1 MSDGGSTSLEA
12 APRARRSWYA
22 DWRFWVGLLITIVC
36 MWYATRGIS
45 PELVL
50 SAMRGADP
58 MLLLGLSVPA
68 YLAAVY
74 VRGLRWRHL
83 TNPVEP
89 ISRGLLARGVAVGF
103 MVNNLAPLRLGE
115 IVRCWYV
122 AREAG
127 TSGPAILGT
136 VILERIIDVVC
147 VMAVAVGALAI
158 AGLGTEESDFLQRGA
173 LLLLPV
179 AVAPL
184 AGLILIRAA
193 PEWVI
198 AVVLWFARPFGDR
211 LGGWLERNLRN
222 FAGGLGALSG
232 GRHLFWIA
240 FHSVVIWLVLS
251 VIPML
256 AGLLAFDLELGSL
269 FDTLITSWI
278 VLGAVGVAVAVPSAP
293 GFLGTYQLAFKAV
306 LERFGV
312 DPSTAL
318 ALGLL
323 VWLVFWLT
331 LTLAGLA
338 VLRLRGTSLGELTRH
353 TS

>member
-1 MSDGGSTSLEA
+1 
-12 APRARRSWYA
+12 
-22 DWRFWVGLLITIVC
+22 
-36 MWYATRGIS
+36 MWYATRGIAVAS
-45 PELVL
+45 VL
-50 SAMRGADP
+50 TAMRGADQ
-58 MLLLGLSVPA
+58 LLLFGLSVPA
-68 YLAAVY
+68 YLGSIF

-83 TNPVEP
+83 TNPIQP

-103 MVNNLAPLRLGE
+103 MVNNLAPLRIGE
-115 IVRCWYV
+115 IVRSWYV

-127 TSGPAILGT
+127 ASGSAILGT
-136 VILERIIDVVC
+136 VILERVIDVVC
-147 VMAVAVGALAI
+147 VVAVAVGALAI
-158 AGLGTEESDFLQRGA
+158 AGLGAEESDLLQRGA
-173 LLLLPV
+173 LLLLPI

-184 AGLILIRAA
+184 SGLILLRAA

-198 AVVLWFARPFGDR
+198 TTTLWFLRPFPER
-211 LGGWLERNLRN
+211 ALRWLERNLRN

-240 FHSVVIWLVLS
+240 FHSAVIWILLS
-251 VIPML
+251 VIPMW
-256 AGLLAFDLELGSL
+256 AGLLAFDLELGSA

-278 VLGAVGVAVAVPSAP
+278 ALGAVGVAVAIPSAP

-312 DPSTAL
+312 DSSTAL

-331 LTLAGLA
+331 LTLAGLV
-338 VLRLRGTSLGELTRH
+338 VLRFRRTSLGELTQRV
-353 TS
+353 S